1 MESKPYVR
9 PKFKVTAQSDDQ
21 SNGQT
26 NITNG
31 DHDQHEHDTS
41 KQKPLFN
48 TKGKWGLSG
57 EWSHFQTPSE
67 RVAAWE
73 ASRLTVDGPPLPAGY
88 SRPITKTN
96 LAIAVRLAPATL
108 TELVILYWNA
118 AGFGLVLYML
128 GNVVTG
134 MLPAWHAVTLANL
147 LDCVQD
153 TLASNGPI
161 DKHRIVKLALLNLF
175 AAQAERLLDALLY
188 YNNQNVRYNVDE
200 KIEYLYLKSQLNLD
214 IPTLSDDRV
223 APLLTEASAFAGF
236 DAFTSSNGQYVKS
249 PSRQMV
255 ALTDILRDLVA
266 LVSRSSVV
274 IHTILGTTKQARFS
288 LSTFLFLFTSFL
300 PPLLGLLTVGGHHF
314 FGRFFMPPMTKREIH
329 ELGRNGQY
337 KQEILL
343 FGLADWVMEKWRQA
357 NDVARQER
365 DMARDDVWSTGVRMV
380 RDSVETVCYA
390 LIALGAFPTSISIG
404 NMRLCQTCAESLV
417 NIVKHLNGQM
427 EELLLYVYLG
437 TAFVESLRIQETL
450 LKSEGEKVDY
460 VPVQHPN
467 GRRGMRIEARN
478 LSFTYPGAKEP
489 TLKNVNIVIE
499 PGETLAVVGF
509 NGGGKTTLVKVLMGL
524 YDYDGTLLINDKPA
538 SSYTRSSLHAHTT
551 ACFQDYA
558 KYNLT
563 VKDNVGT
570 GNFPKIDDRTLM
582 TDALRKGGAEGIVA
596 RFPKGVDEELD
607 KFWNPARGEDVA
619 PAQVPSMPPLPPMG
633 MGGIPPRGPPPPG
646 VGGPPPPGA
655 PGGGPPPPPG
665 AIRLPVGGPVPRGRK
680 GKHQMRLQLRDAKS
694 LSGGQWQRIALAR
707 AFMRSDEADLVV
719 FDEPSASLDARA
731 EHELFERIHALS
743 LSETGEKIRTT
754 VYVSHRFS
762 TTRRADK
769 IAVVEEGTISELGS
783 HDELMKLG
791 GRYAEFFNLQAKA
804 FMD

>member
-9 PKFKVTAQSDDQ
+9 PKFKVTPPSDEQANDPR
-21 SNGQT
+21 

-31 DHDQHEHDTS
+31 DYDQHEHDES
-41 KQKPLFN
+41 KQKPLSN
-48 TKGKWGLSG
+48 TKGKWGLG
-57 EWSHFQTPSE
+57 GKWSPLQTPSE
-67 RVAAWE
+67 RLAAWE
-73 ASRLTVDGPPLPAGY
+73 ASRLTGDGPPLPASY
-88 SRPITKTN
+88 ARPLSGRNISI
-96 LAIAVRLAPATL
+96 AIRLAPVTL
-108 TELVILYWNA
+108 AELVLLYWNA
-118 AGFGLVLYML
+118 AGFGLILYLL

-175 AAQAERLLDALLY
+175 AAQAERILDALLY
-188 YNNQNVRYNVDE
+188 YNNQNVRYNIDE
-200 KIEYLYLKSQLNLD
+200 KIEYLYLKSQLTLD

-223 APLLTEASAFAGF
+223 APLLTEAGAFAGF
-236 DAFTSSNGQYVKS
+236 ESFTSSNGQYAKS

-255 ALTDILRDLVA
+255 ALTDMLRDIVA

-274 IHTILGTTKQARFS
+274 IHTILGTTKNGKFS
-288 LSTFLFLFTSFL
+288 LSTMLFLFMSFL
-300 PPLLGLLTVGGHHF
+300 PSLLGLLTIVNHHWS
-314 FGRFFMPPMTKREIH
+314 RFFLPPMTKREIH

-343 FGLADWVMEKWRQA
+343 FGLGDWVMEKWKQA
-357 NDVARQER
+357 NELTREER
-365 DMARDDVWSTGVRMV
+365 DMARDDLWKTGVNMF
-380 RDSVETVCYA
+380 RDSVESICYA
-390 LIALGAFPTSISIG
+390 LIALGAFPTTISIG
-404 NMRLCQTCAESLV
+404 NMRLCQTCADSLV
-417 NIVKHLNGQM
+417 NIIKHLNGQM
-427 EELLLYVYLG
+427 EELVLYVYLG

-450 LKSEGEKVDY
+450 FKSEEKLIDY
-460 VPVQHPN
+460 QPVQHLS
-467 GRRGMRIEARN
+467 GRSGMRIEARN
-478 LSFTYPGAKEP
+478 LSFTYPGAQTP
-489 TLKNVNIVIE
+489 TLKDINIVIE
-499 PGETLAVVGF
+499 PGETLAIVGF

-524 YDYDGTLLINDKPA
+524 YDCQGTLLINDKPA
-538 SSYTRSSLHAHTT
+538 SSYSKSSLHAHTT
-551 ACFQDYA
+551 VCFQDYA

-570 GNFPKIDDRTLM
+570 GNYSRIDDKALM
-582 TDALRKGGAEGIVA
+582 VDALKKGGAAELVSK
-596 RFPKGVDEELD
+596 FPKGIEEELD
-607 KFWNPARGEDVA
+607 KFWNPARGEDMA
-619 PAQVPSMPPLPPMG
+619 PAQVPSLPPPPPMG
-633 MGGIPPRGPPPPG
+633 GMPPP
-646 VGGPPPPGA
+646 GPPPPGA
-655 PGGGPPPPPG
+655 GRGGRGPPGPPG
-665 AIRLPVGGPVPRGRK
+665 AIRLPTSGPVPKLRK

-769 IAVVEEGTISELGS
+769 IAVVEEGTITELGS
-783 HDELMKLG
+783 HDELMKLE

-804 FMD
+804 FVD

>member
-9 PKFKVTAQSDDQ
+9 PKFKVPPLNDEQ
-21 SNGQT
+21 SNGSP
-26 NITNG
+26 NG
-31 DHDQHEHDTS
+31 GHDEHEHAYEHDES

-48 TKGKWGLSG
+48 TKG
-57 EWSHFQTPSE
+57 EWTPIQTPRE

-73 ASRLTVDGPPLPAGY
+73 ASRLMTDGPPLPASY
-88 SRPITKTN
+88 SRPLTRRN
-96 LAIAVRLAPATL
+96 LGIALRLAPVTL
-108 TELVILYWNA
+108 AEVLLLYWNA
-118 AGFGLVLYML
+118 AGVGLVLYML
-128 GNVVTG
+128 GNVMTG

-161 DKHRIVKLALLNLF
+161 DKHRIIKLALINLF
-175 AAQAERLLDALLY
+175 AAQAERILDALLY
-188 YNNQNVRYNVDE
+188 YNNQNVRYNIDE
-200 KIEYLYLKSQLNLD
+200 KIEYLYLKSQLTLD

-223 APLLTEASAFAGF
+223 APLLTEAGAFAGF
-236 DAFTSSNGQYVKS
+236 ESFTSSNGQYAKS

-255 ALTDILRDLVA
+255 ALTDMLRDIVA

-274 IHTILGTTKQARFS
+274 IHTILGTTKQGTFS
-288 LSTFLFLFTSFL
+288 LSTVLFLFMSFL
-300 PPLLGLLTVGGHHF
+300 PSLLGFLTVVNHHWS
-314 FGRFFMPPMTKREIH
+314 RFFLPPMTKREIH

-343 FGLADWVMEKWRQA
+343 FGLGDWVMDKWRQA
-357 NDVARQER
+357 NDLTREER
-365 DMARDDVWSTGVRMV
+365 DMARDDLWKTGVNMA
-380 RDSVETVCYA
+380 RDSVESVCYA

-404 NMRLCQTCAESLV
+404 NMRLCQTCADSLV
-417 NIVKHLNGQM
+417 NIIKHLNGQM
-427 EELLLYVYLG
+427 EELVLYVYLG
-437 TAFVESLRIQETL
+437 TAFVESLRIQDTL
-450 LKSEGEKVDY
+450 LKSDEKRIDY
-460 VPVQHPN
+460 ASVQHLS
-467 GRRGMRIEARN
+467 GRRGMRIEAKN
-478 LSFTYPGAKEP
+478 LSFTYPGAQTP
-489 TLKNVNIVIE
+489 TLKDINIVIE
-499 PGETLAVVGF
+499 PGETLAIVGF

-524 YDYDGTLLINDKPA
+524 YDYQGTLLINDKPA

-551 ACFQDYA
+551 VCFQDYA

-570 GNFPKIDDRTLM
+570 GNYPKIDDQPLM
-582 TDALRKGGAEGIVA
+582 MDALRKGGADAVVSK
-596 RFPKGVDEELD
+596 FPKGIEEELD
-607 KFWNPARGEDVA
+607 KFWNPARGEDMA
-619 PAQVPSMPPLPPMG
+619 PAQVPSLPPPPPMG
-633 MGGIPPRGPPPPG
+633 GMPPPGPPPPG
-646 VGGPPPPGA
+646 LGGGPPG
-655 PGGGPPPPPG
+655 PPPPG
-665 AIRLPVGGPVPRGRK
+665 AIRLPSGPVPKGRK

-731 EHELFERIHALS
+731 EHELFERIHSLS

-769 IAVVEEGTISELGS
+769 IAVVEEGTITELGS

-804 FMD
+804 FVD

>member
-9 PKFKVTAQSDDQ
+9 PKFKVTPQSDEQ
-21 SNGQT
+21 SNGSL
-26 NITNG
+26 NG
-31 DHDQHEHDTS
+31 GHNEHEHEHEHDES
-41 KQKPLFN
+41 KQKPLLN
-48 TKGKWGLSG
+48 TKGKW
-57 EWSHFQTPSE
+57 FPIQTPRE

-73 ASRLTVDGPPLPAGY
+73 ASRLMPDGPPLPASY
-88 SRPITKTN
+88 SRPLTRHN
-96 LAIAVRLAPATL
+96 LGIALRLAPVTL
-108 TELVILYWNA
+108 AEVMLLYWNA
-118 AGFGLVLYML
+118 AGFGLVLYL
-128 GNVVTG
+128 FGNMVTG

-161 DKHRIVKLALLNLF
+161 DKHRIVKLALTNLF
-175 AAQAERLLDALLY
+175 AAQAERILDALLY
-188 YNNQNVRYNVDE
+188 YNNQNVRYNIDE
-200 KIEYLYLKSQLNLD
+200 KIEYLYLKSQLTLD

-223 APLLTEASAFAGF
+223 APLLTEAGAFAGF
-236 DAFTSSNGQYVKS
+236 ESFTSSNGQYAKS

-255 ALTDILRDLVA
+255 ALTDMLRDIVA

-274 IHTILGTTKQARFS
+274 IHTVLGTTKQGKFS
-288 LSTFLFLFTSFL
+288 FSTILFLFMSFL
-300 PPLLGLLTVGGHHF
+300 PSLLGFLTVVNHHW
-314 FGRFFMPPMTKREIH
+314 GRFFLPPMTKREIH

-357 NDVARQER
+357 NDLTRQER
-365 DMARDDVWSTGVRMV
+365 DMARDDLWKTCVSMA
-380 RDSVETVCYA
+380 RDSVESVCYA

-404 NMRLCQTCAESLV
+404 NMRLCQTCADSLV
-417 NIVKHLNGQM
+417 NIIKHLNGQM
-427 EELLLYVYLG
+427 EELVLYIYLG
-437 TAFVESLRIQETL
+437 TAFVESLRIEETL
-450 LKSEGEKVDY
+450 LKSEDKRIEY
-460 VPVQHPN
+460 ASVQHVS

-478 LSFTYPGAKEP
+478 LSFTYPGAQTP
-489 TLKNVNIVIE
+489 TLKNINIVIE
-499 PGETLAVVGF
+499 PGETLAIVGF

-524 YDYDGTLLINDKPA
+524 YDYQGTLLINDKPA

-551 ACFQDYA
+551 VCFQDYA

-570 GNFPKIDDRTLM
+570 GNYPKIDDKALM
-582 TDALRKGGAEGIVA
+582 MDALRKGGAEAIVS
-596 RFPKGVDEELD
+596 RFPKGVEEELD
-607 KFWNPARGEDVA
+607 KFWNPARGEDMA
-619 PAQVPSMPPLPPMG
+619 PAQIPSMPPPPPMG
-633 MGGIPPRGPPPPG
+633 MPPPGPPPPGIGGRGPPPPG
-646 VGGPPPPGA
+646 AIPLPSGPA
-655 PGGGPPPPPG
+655 PK
-665 AIRLPVGGPVPRGRK
+665 GRR

-731 EHELFERIHALS
+731 EHELFERIHSLS

-769 IAVVEEGTISELGS
+769 IAVVEEGTITELGS
-783 HDELMKLG
+783 HDELMKLD

-804 FMD
+804 FVD

>member
-1 MESKPYVR
+1 
-9 PKFKVTAQSDDQ
+9 
-21 SNGQT
+21 
-26 NITNG
+26 
-31 DHDQHEHDTS
+31 
-41 KQKPLFN
+41 
-48 TKGKWGLSG
+48 
-57 EWSHFQTPSE
+57 
-67 RVAAWE
+67 
-73 ASRLTVDGPPLPAGY
+73 
-88 SRPITKTN
+88 
-96 LAIAVRLAPATL
+96 
-108 TELVILYWNA
+108 
-118 AGFGLVLYML
+118 
-128 GNVVTG
+128 
-134 MLPAWHAVTLANL
+134 
-147 LDCVQD
+147 
-153 TLASNGPI
+153 
-161 DKHRIVKLALLNLF
+161 
-175 AAQAERLLDALLY
+175 
-188 YNNQNVRYNVDE
+188 
-200 KIEYLYLKSQLNLD
+200 
-214 IPTLSDDRV
+214 
-223 APLLTEASAFAGF
+223 
-236 DAFTSSNGQYVKS
+236 
-249 PSRQMV
+249 
-255 ALTDILRDLVA
+255 
-266 LVSRSSVV
+266 
-274 IHTILGTTKQARFS
+274 
-288 LSTFLFLFTSFL
+288 
-300 PPLLGLLTVGGHHF
+300 
-314 FGRFFMPPMTKREIH
+314 
-329 ELGRNGQY
+329 
-337 KQEILL
+337 
-343 FGLADWVMEKWRQA
+343 
-357 NDVARQER
+357 
-365 DMARDDVWSTGVRMV
+365 
-380 RDSVETVCYA
+380 
-390 LIALGAFPTSISIG
+390 
-404 NMRLCQTCAESLV
+404 
-417 NIVKHLNGQM
+417 
-427 EELLLYVYLG
+427 ELLLYVYLG

-460 VPVQHPN
+460 EPVQHPS
-467 GRRGMRIEARN
+467 GRRGMRIVARN

-538 SSYTRSSLHAHTT
+538 SSYTRSSLHAYTT

-570 GNFPKIDDRTLM
+570 GNYPKIDDRNLM

-633 MGGIPPRGPPPPG
+633 MGGMPPRGPPPG
-646 VGGPPPPGA
+646 AGPPPPGA

-665 AIRLPVGGPVPRGRK
+665 AIRLPTGGPSPRGRK
-680 GKHQMRLQLRDAKS
+680 GRHQMRLQLRDAKS